1 MAFDGAFLHTL
12 LSEIN
17 AAAFSRVE
25 KIYEPSR
32 DELLIH
38 LKSKDFSD
46 MNLDDNYRGEVVVV
60 NLYKLI

>member
-12 LSEIN
+12 LPEIN
-17 AAAFSRVE
+17 AAAGARIE

-38 LKSKDFSD
+38 LKSRSFSGT
-46 MNLDDNYRGEVVVV
+46 L
-60 NLYKLI
+60 LISARNGSARIGFT